1 MRYLAFFKQWF
12 RSEHSHDGWM
22 DCTLSTFTEYLCE
35 HMPLLPGMLN
45 ITFSLFLCSYVVY
58 ISLDVTSLKKGFSWL
73 FLAME
78 GHVNLC
84 GSSTIIHAESVVGC
98 SSQTLQEYFGLSIAC
113 SSRRALAAAL
123 THFGGDASQGE
134 EIAERILSEVKFLE
148 NSCILR
154 CRLWGTKLLQ
164 AFQCSSHEFL
174 ALLSKQSW
182 CVSAE

>member
-1 MRYLAFFKQWF
+1 
-12 RSEHSHDGWM
+12 M

-35 HMPLLPGMLN
+35 HMPLLPGMPN

-134 EIAERILSEVKFLE
+134 EIAECFLSEVKFLE